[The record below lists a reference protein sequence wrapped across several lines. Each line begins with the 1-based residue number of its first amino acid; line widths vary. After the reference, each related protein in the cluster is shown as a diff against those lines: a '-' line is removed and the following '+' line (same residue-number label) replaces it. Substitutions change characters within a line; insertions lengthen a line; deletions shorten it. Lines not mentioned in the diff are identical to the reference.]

1 MPNQTPPILPASLE
15 FFDSL
20 PDSAF
25 IRQPTLEALLGVKSS
40 TIWRLV
46 ASGDLPR
53 VKLTARCTGWRVGDV
68 RAYLEGKTKAAA

>member
-1 MPNQTPPILPASLE
+1 MPSKTPQQLLPSVE
-15 FFDSL
+15 TFDSL
-20 PDSAF
+20 PDSA
-25 IRQPTLEALLGVKSS
+25 ILRQPSVKALLGLSDS

-53 VKLTARCTGWRVGDV
+53 VKLSPRCTGWRVGDV